1 MDFGPQNLKSDSG
14 FDPHDNT
21 PKDEL
26 VPEVSEIGNLIVLVA
41 LMTVFVLL
49 ETGMEHHH
57 VKFGHAA
64 GVVFLLGIIT
74 SIIVFNVGYMLKSFG
89 YIALFDYAL
98 PFILYNDGYN
108 MRKQRFYKEMSN
120 IHIQGVLTTF
130 LGLGIMITLIVYAL
144 KLDFV
149 RESYHYD
156 NGVW

>member
-1 MDFGPQNLKSDSG
+1 MTTQILAGGNSG
-14 FDPHDNT
+14 FDPHASTDEV
-21 PKDEL
+21 DEL
-26 VPEVSEIGNLIVLVA
+26 APSVSEIGNLIVIVS
-41 LMTVFVLL
+41 LMTIFVLV

-64 GVVFLLGIIT
+64 GVVFLLGIIS
-74 SIIVFNVGYMLKSFG
+74 SIVVFNVGYMLQSFS

-130 LGLGIMITLIVYAL
+130 IGLGIMITMIHYAL
-144 KLDFV
+144 KFDFV
-149 RESYHYD
+149 RESYHYN
-156 NGVW
+156 NGTW